1 MNVNSNY
8 KTYVFKGKPRHNAT
22 GIDGV
27 VVFIV
32 ITKGKAMSR
41 ILGVI
46 PARLESTRLPRKL
59 LLAETG
65 KPLIVHTIEQAK
77 KSHLLDEVV
86 VATGDQEIADVCKE
100 YCQVILT
107 EEDHQNGTSRI
118 AEAVRLKNR
127 RSIMERPDVVVNIQ
141 GDEPEISP
149 RSIDRL
155 VAHMLDERPRVATLA
170 TPARNTGDLG
180 SSDRVKVAITHNCEA
195 MMFSRSLIPFPI
207 GTAIN
212 EEVLSLQYP
221 HNPMLIHIGVYAYTP
236 FVLQEFVKHKQST
249 LEKAERLEQLRFLQN
264 GEEIKVVIVPES
276 HSGIDTAEDYMDFVR
291 RFKKQ

>member
-8 KTYVFKGKPRHNAT
+8 KTHVFTNNPRHNAT

-27 VVFIV
+27 VVFTV
-32 ITKGKAMSR
+32 IAKGKAMSR

-65 KPLIVHTIEQAK
+65 KPLIAHTIEQAQ
-77 KSHLLDEVV
+77 KSHLLDEVI
-86 VATGDQEIADVCKE
+86 VATGDQEIADACKG
-100 YCQVILT
+100 YCRVVRT
-107 EEDHQNGTSRI
+107 EDNHQNGTSRI
-118 AEAVRLKNR
+118 AEAVRLENR
-127 RSIMERPDVVVNIQ
+127 RCVAGRPDVVVNIQ

-155 VAHMLDERPRVATLA
+155 VSHMLDERPRVATLA
-170 TPARNTGDLG
+170 TSARNAGDLG
-180 SSDRVKVAITHNCEA
+180 SVDRVKVVITHNREA
-195 MMFSRSLIPFPI
+195 MMFSRGLIPFPL
-207 GTAIN
+207 GTAID